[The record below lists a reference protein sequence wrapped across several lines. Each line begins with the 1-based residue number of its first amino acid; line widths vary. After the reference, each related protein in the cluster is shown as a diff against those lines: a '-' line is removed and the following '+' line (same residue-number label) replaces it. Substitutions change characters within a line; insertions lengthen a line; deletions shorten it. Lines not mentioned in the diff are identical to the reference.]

1 MKQNGEKIVMIT
13 AYDAPTAAFAE
24 AAGIDFI
31 LVGDS
36 LSMNTLGYTDTI
48 PATMDV
54 MVHHAQCVRRG
65 APNTFI
71 VGDMPF
77 MTCHLGEENTL
88 REAARFMQEAG
99 CDAVKLE
106 CTPSTLPSVRALVE
120 AGIPVQGHI
129 GLLPQSVKTSGGY
142 RVQGRGEEEAAELV
156 ARAKALEEAGVFSM
170 VLECVPSELAAKITA
185 SVGVPTI
192 GIGAGP
198 DCDGQVQVISDL
210 LGYTEGFLPKHARRF
225 CHMGAMAQEAIAA
238 YVAEVKGKTFPTQEN
253 SF

>member
-1 MKQNGEKIVMIT
+1 MPDSIVKKTVRTFRKMKKDGEKIVMIT

-36 LSMNTLGYTDTI
+36 LSMNTLGYADTI

-77 MTCHLGEENTL
+77 MTCHLGVENTL

-99 CDAVKLE
+99 CDAIKLE
-106 CTPSTLPSVRALVE
+106 CTPSTLPAVRALVE

-142 RVQGRGEEEAAELV
+142 RVQGRSEEEAA
-156 ARAKALEEAGVFSM
+156 
-170 VLECVPSELAAKITA
+170 
-185 SVGVPTI
+185 
-192 GIGAGP
+192 
-198 DCDGQVQVISDL
+198 
-210 LGYTEGFLPKHARRF
+210 
-225 CHMGAMAQEAIAA
+225 
-238 YVAEVKGKTFPTQEN
+238 
-253 SF
+253 

>member
-1 MKQNGEKIVMIT
+1 MADIAKKTVRSFRKMKQDGEKIVMIT

-77 MTCHLGEENTL
+77 MTCHLGVENTL
-88 REAARFMQEAG
+88 
-99 CDAVKLE
+99 
-106 CTPSTLPSVRALVE
+106 RALVE

-142 RVQGRGEEEAAELV
+142 RVQGRGEEEAAELIT
-156 ARAKALEEAGVFSM
+156 RAKELENAGVFSM
-170 VLECVPSELAAKITA
+170 VLECVPAELAAKITA

-225 CHMGAMAQEAIAA
+225 CHVGTAAQEAIAA
-238 YVAEVKGKTFPTQEN
+238 YVAEVKGKTFPTKEN